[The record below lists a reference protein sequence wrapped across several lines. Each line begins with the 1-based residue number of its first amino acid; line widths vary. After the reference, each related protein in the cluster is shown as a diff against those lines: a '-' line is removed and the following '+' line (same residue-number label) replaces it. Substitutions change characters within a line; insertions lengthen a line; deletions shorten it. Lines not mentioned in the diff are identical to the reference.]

1 MDYILRCMLELL
13 RGSTPQGSI
22 TSMESKDIIV
32 GFLGYVILFA
42 LMFGAVYLIKKY
54 FKNNQ

>member
-1 MDYILRCMLELL
+1 MLELL